1 MTNRPPMSPAWNAID
16 PRIAEY
22 LRGAGL
28 ADTTATVEPLHGDA
42 STRSYARVTTTDG
55 RSVVLVLHPEP
66 FANGSLPQIEVGTL
80 LSSLGIPVPA
90 VVDQSPEFGILAVED
105 LGNET
110 LQDWLAASDG
120 RDPTPFYREA
130 LGYIATL
137 QNRGAAHRDTGG
149 LPFTLALDAAK
160 LTWELEFF
168 CTEFLAVHRRAQL
181 PPTKSDALRHE
192 LVALAEE
199 LAAEPRV
206 LCHRDYHS
214 RNLMVHRDHLVVID
228 FQDARL
234 GPSTYDL
241 VSLLRDCY
249 VELPPKLVTQLT
261 AEYLDYVPS
270 ERTDDFQRRFDLMS
284 VQRHLKALGTFGHQV
299 SRRGRSEFAS
309 AIPRT
314 VEYLR
319 RTLQKYSRF
328 ERLLGLLEPHLPELK
343 S

>member
-1 MTNRPPMSPAWNAID
+1 MPPAWNAID
-16 PRIAEY
+16 PRIAQY

-28 ADTTATVEPLHGDA
+28 AETTTTVQPLHGDA
-42 STRSYARVTTTDG
+42 STRSYVRVTTIDG
-55 RSVVLVLHPEP
+55 PSVVLVLHPKP
-66 FANGSLPQIEVGTL
+66 FSDGSLPQLEVGAL
-80 LSSLGIPVPA
+80 LSSLGIPVPT
-90 VVDQSPEFGILAVED
+90 VVDQSPELGILAVED

-110 LQDWLAASDG
+110 LQDWLTASER
-120 RDPTPFYREA
+120 RDPAPFYREA
-130 LGYIATL
+130 IGYIATL
-137 QNRGAAHRDTGG
+137 QNRGTADRNTGG

-181 PPTKSDALRHE
+181 PQTTSDALRHE

-206 LCHRDYHS
+206 LCHRDFHS

-228 FQDARL
+228 FQDALL

-249 VELPPKLVTQLT
+249 VELPSKLVTQLT
-261 AEYLDYVPS
+261 AEYLYYVPS
-270 ERTDDFQRRFDLMS
+270 ERADDFQRRFDLMS

-314 VEYLR
+314 MGYLR
-319 RTLQKYSRF
+319 QTLQKYSQF
-328 ERLLGLLEPHLPELK
+328 ERLLGLLVPHLPELGP
-343 S
+343 